1 MLNNMNWIIG
11 ITLAIATKQ
20 QLTLEIRQRKIILQA
35 RNQTGIGDEEASKC
49 NHVRITLGQYFF
61 STLFI
66 EFFCANFF
74 CNSGDN
80 LLKNAGDF
88 VDYHRSCQCVD

>member
-20 QLTLEIRQRKIILQA
+20 QLTIEIRQRKIILQA
-35 RNQTGIGDEEASKC
+35 RNQIGIGDEEASEC

-80 LLKNAGDF
+80 LLKKRRRF
-88 VDYHRSCQCVD
+88 C